1 VVDTW
6 SAVIDKLMGIDRT
19 WLNELAALQ
28 QALQRGVITQGQ
40 YVDLVKKLIP
50 LQKDVAAATAARDAA
65 EKAQLQSQLAES
77 AALAKDID
85 AINVK
90 IAAVQF
96 ENDTYGMSASAIA
109 DLSATRLEDRRA
121 QLLTIE
127 GSEMQVKALDIE
139 IDRYRQLAKALRVG
153 EIRKEEADVA
163 KREATEIAGLF
174 SKADRV
180 ANDFF
185 TGILSGERDTIRKF
199 RDAMKR
205 DLFDWLYAQFAR
217 PIVIRLVASLLGV
230 SAAGTAAANAGGSAL
245 GSAGGSLAG
254 AAANY
259 GAGALGYTAGFGG
272 FAEGAAGYTANAA
285 YISGAAEA
293 APVYGTVAGEMGGA
307 LAGIEAAL
315 AAIPVWGWI
324 ALAVIAIGAYLAG
337 GKGGGPKAGGS
348 FFGSFDSSG
357 QMTGDLTGSLDRQ
370 HHLQDETQQDSLA
383 RQVAQGIATGYAS
396 ALHALGGTSSGM
408 QFGIGFNRDPAGTAP
423 SMVSSL
429 VRDASGRTIFE
440 QQNRDVGRDVS
451 DVTAE
456 IALQS
461 QRAIL
466 AGLQHSD
473 LPRAI
478 STFLNSIVAET
489 ATGAEIQAAIQ
500 TATVIKSIMDF
511 VASGNISDALDRQ
524 AAVTDLLGQALERNA
539 APLNAAIDAFDGT
552 AASVQNLAGATAQY
566 YAANVQLIAQIRQVK
581 ASLDQLFG
589 DTIRNMQLQTLDPQ
603 GKYDFLQNEAST
615 LFEQMMKSNDAGEI
629 QRLAERI
636 NADITQA
643 FGLLSPEEQKA
654 HLAEFIQH
662 TQEVADKA
670 HERLTGLEERV
681 NDANTAML
689 TRVGN
694 LLETYFDKGQESAEE
709 FHGAVQDFGA
719 AAGDL
724 ANAVRGGLNV
734 RVTPEGSEVG
744 A

>member
-1 VVDTW
+1 
-6 SAVIDKLMGIDRT
+6 
-19 WLNELAALQ
+19 
-28 QALQRGVITQGQ
+28 
-40 YVDLVKKLIP
+40 
-50 LQKDVAAATAARDAA
+50 
-65 EKAQLQSQLAES
+65 
-77 AALAKDID
+77 
-85 AINVK
+85 
-90 IAAVQF
+90 
-96 ENDTYGMSASAIA
+96 
-109 DLSATRLEDRRA
+109 
-121 QLLTIE
+121 
-127 GSEMQVKALDIE
+127 
-139 IDRYRQLAKALRVG
+139 
-153 EIRKEEADVA
+153 
-163 KREATEIAGLF
+163 
-174 SKADRV
+174 
-180 ANDFF
+180 
-185 TGILSGERDTIRKF
+185 
-199 RDAMKR
+199 
-205 DLFDWLYAQFAR
+205 
-217 PIVIRLVASLLGV
+217 
-230 SAAGTAAANAGGSAL
+230 
-245 GSAGGSLAG
+245 
-254 AAANY
+254 
-259 GAGALGYTAGFGG
+259 
-272 FAEGAAGYTANAA
+272 
-285 YISGAAEA
+285 
-293 APVYGTVAGEMGGA
+293 
-307 LAGIEAAL
+307 
-315 AAIPVWGWI
+315 
-324 ALAVIAIGAYLAG
+324 
-337 GKGGGPKAGGS
+337 
-348 FFGSFDSSG
+348 
-357 QMTGDLTGSLDRQ
+357 
-370 HHLQDETQQDSLA
+370 
-383 RQVAQGIATGYAS
+383 
-396 ALHALGGTSSGM
+396 
-408 QFGIGFNRDPAGTAP
+408 
-423 SMVSSL
+423 
-429 VRDASGRTIFE
+429 
-440 QQNRDVGRDVS
+440 VGRDVS

-689 TRVGN
+689 TRVGT
-694 LLETYFDKGQESAEE
+694 LLETYFTKGQESAEE
-709 FHGAVQDFGA
+709 FHGAVEDFGA

-724 ANAVRGGLNV
+724 ANAVRGGLQV
-734 RVTPEGSEVG
+734 RVTPQGSEVG